1 MPLLSQTLADA
12 VARDGLP
19 RVATAD
25 DATQHVLFLDAGV
38 VRSMLASAWP
48 PPPPS
53 DPTPTEIAAA
63 IAAKDAQA
71 AQDTADASALRT
83 RVRTLAQSA
92 VGIQFDQLSGAQVRA
107 LIAILLHKQGAIDK
121 NGAIRPLADWVS

>member
-25 DATQHVLFLDAGV
+25 DDTQHVLFLDAGV

-48 PPPPS
+48 PPLPS
-53 DPTPTEIAAA
+53 DPTPLEIAAA

-71 AQDTADASALRT
+71 AQDAADASALRT

-92 VGIQFDQLSGAQVRA
+92 VGLSIDVLTAGQIKA
-107 LIAILLHKQGAIDK
+107 LVILLLHKEAAINK
-121 NGAIRPLADWVS
+121 AGIVRPLDEWMR